1 MNIEPV
7 LARIDVLIENA
18 KKRRDWFFDE
28 LVRLNQ
34 EMLVDGQLTDLE
46 NTVAYIDR
54 LKAFRANV
62 VRSYEE

>member
-7 LARIDVLIENA
+7 LARIDALIENA
-18 KKRRDWFFDE
+18 KKRRDWFLDE

-34 EMLVDGQLTDLE
+34 EMLMDGELTDLE
-46 NTVAYIDR
+46 NAVARIDR